1 MALKKDS
8 KSLNNK
14 RDKSGSDDVPLP
26 ELKNSENKTEI
37 ELHRLEESKESDNE
51 NGFIDFGFKQS
62 LLNSLRNKGYK
73 NPTPIQKAAIPE
85 LMLGR
90 DLLGQAQ
97 TGTGKTAAFALP
109 LIEKLADNKE
119 LDAKVLVM
127 TPTRELATQVAES
140 FKSYSSESSNF
151 KTVAI
156 YGGTDYRNQISAL
169 KRKVD
174 VVVGTPG
181 RIMDHIRPV
190 SYTHLTLPTKRIV

>member
-8 KSLNNK
+8 KSFYGEQEKSQNK
-14 RDKSGSDDVPLP
+14 DASLL
-26 ELKNSENKTEI
+26 ELKNLENKKEI
-37 ELHRLEESKESDNE
+37 ESEPFEVSKGNDNE
-51 NGFIDFGFKQS
+51 NESGFLDFGFNQS
-62 LLNSLRNKGYK
+62 ILNSLRNKGYK

-109 LIEKLADNKE
+109 LIEKLKDNKE
-119 LDAKVLVM
+119 LNAKVLVM

-156 YGGTDYRNQISAL
+156 S
-169 KRKVD
+169 
-174 VVVGTPG
+174 
-181 RIMDHIRPV
+181 V
-190 SYTHLTLPTKRIV
+190 SYTHLTLPTIYSV

>member
-8 KSLNNK
+8 KSLGSEK
-14 RDKSGSDDVPLP
+14 EKSQNEDSSLL
-26 ELKNSENKTEI
+26 ELKNLENKKEI
-37 ELHRLEESKESDNE
+37 ESQPLEVSKGNDNE
-51 NGFIDFGFKQS
+51 NGFLDFGFNQS
-62 LLNSLRNKGYK
+62 ILNSLKNKGYK

-109 LIEKLADNKE
+109 LIEKLKDNKE
-119 LDAKVLVM
+119 LNAKVLVM

-190 SYTHLTLPTKRIV
+190 SYTHLTLPTKA

>member
-8 KSLNNK
+8 NSL
-14 RDKSGSDDVPLP
+14 GSDQEKSQNEDTSLL
-26 ELKNSENKTEI
+26 ELKNLEKKKETESQP
-37 ELHRLEESKESDNE
+37 LEESIGNDDE
-51 NGFIDFGFKQS
+51 NGFLDFGFNQS
-62 LLNSLRNKGYK
+62 ILNSLRNKGYK

-109 LIEKLADNKE
+109 LIEKLADNNE
-119 LDAKVLVM
+119 LNAKVLVM

-156 YGGTDYRNQISAL
+156 YGGTDSKSNFCIEKKS
-169 KRKVD
+169 
-174 VVVGTPG
+174 
-181 RIMDHIRPV
+181 
-190 SYTHLTLPTKRIV
+190 